1 VDRHFLSRIPGDAA
15 AFSLFALDGK
25 RALNHLR
32 ETLRPDML
40 ADVEESLSRARSA
53 GVDIE
58 REVLDVFGPRCA
70 VISLPREGIA
80 STGLDAIWDHLLG
93 TGFLVEVTDAEA
105 ADKVLAKL
113 AKTAATVNRREYDV
127 DGTKAVTFGFEKG
140 QVPTGLTISYAHVDD
155 YLVVALSEEAL
166 RRMLAKRTPETLER
180 YRELLREV
188 PETATML
195 SYDNMQQGF
204 GLLMSAFFGGL
215 NASMRGTSTGID
227 MRPPSFDG
235 IMRNFNPAISYT
247 VADKRGIFS
256 KTRSPTG
263 GLGGVGGLSGLMV
276 LASVAIP
283 DFAIARARAN
293 ETSALATLRAVH
305 NAEQTYRQSRIRD
318 SDRDQEGE
326 FGFLMDLVGEPR
338 PGDQAT
344 AAGASLLT
352 DMERGEQGHFES
364 KGYYFRV
371 YLPAEDGSPV
381 GGHEGAER
389 LGEVDGDLAETV
401 VVVVA
406 WPKSKTT
413 TGHRSFVMD
422 SAGTIYACGGGP
434 YEAENAPPPD
444 VCTTQKGNLAS
455 ESRPATGPAWDGCIW
470 TRVR

>member
-1 VDRHFLSRIPGDAA
+1 
-15 AFSLFALDGK
+15 
-25 RALNHLR
+25 
-32 ETLRPDML
+32 
-40 ADVEESLSRARSA
+40 
-53 GVDIE
+53 
-58 REVLDVFGPRCA
+58 
-70 VISLPREGIA
+70 
-80 STGLDAIWDHLLG
+80 
-93 TGFLVEVTDAEA
+93 
-105 ADKVLAKL
+105 
-113 AKTAATVNRREYDV
+113 
-127 DGTKAVTFGFEKG
+127 
-140 QVPTGLTISYAHVDD
+140 
-155 YLVVALSEEAL
+155 
-166 RRMLAKRTPETLER
+166 
-180 YRELLREV
+180 
-188 PETATML
+188 
-195 SYDNMQQGF
+195 
-204 GLLMSAFFGGL
+204 
-215 NASMRGTSTGID
+215 
-227 MRPPSFDG
+227 
-235 IMRNFNPAISYT
+235 MRNFNPAISYT

-422 SAGTIYACGGGP
+422 SAGTIYACGEGP